1 MRIAV
6 TGGSGRLGNAL
17 IPYLLAGGHTVRSL
31 DVRPP
36 DAPMGGM
43 ETLQVDLTDAPG
55 VLRAFEGCD
64 AVIHLGAIASPRLA
78 PAHVVHNNNTQG
90 GYNVLWAAA
99 ELGIWRVCLAS
110 SINAIG
116 GVYSRKPHYDY
127 FPLDEEHPTYAE
139 DPYSLS
145 KWILEQQA
153 DAFAR
158 RFEEMRIAS
167 LRFHGLV
174 PDRERMNEAHPDLA
188 IKHLWGYTLL
198 PSAARAC
205 LLGVTADFRGHHPLY
220 IVAPDTSVSTPT
232 GELLQAHYPGIPIH
246 QPLPGNASLFDSSRA
261 ARILGWIH

>member
-6 TGGSGRLGNAL
+6 TGGSGKLGNTL
-17 IPYLLAGGHTVRSL
+17 IPYLVAEGHAVRNL

-36 DAPMGGM
+36 DTPVDGV
-43 ETLQVDLTDAPG
+43 ETLQVELTDAPA
-55 VLRAFEGCD
+55 VMRAFEGCD
-64 AVIHLGAIASPRLA
+64 AVMHLGAIPSPRLA
-78 PAHVVHNNNTQG
+78 PAYFVHHNNTQG

-116 GVYSRKPHYDY
+116 GVYSRKPRYDY
-127 FPLDEEHPTYAE
+127 FPLDEDHPTYAE

-145 KWILEQQA
+145 KWILEQQG

-158 RFEEMRIAS
+158 RFEEMSIAS

-174 PDRERMNEAHPDLA
+174 SNREQMNEARPELA

-198 PSAARAC
+198 SSAARAC
-205 LLGVTADFRGHHPLY
+205 LLAVTAGFRGHHTLY
-220 IVAPDTSVSTPT
+220 IVAPETSVSTPT
-232 GELLQAHYPGIPIH
+232 AELLREHYPGTPTRR
-246 QPLPGNASLFDSSRA
+246 PLPGNASLFDSGKA

>member
-6 TGGSGRLGNAL
+6 TGGSGKLGNTL
-17 IPYLLAGGHTVRSL
+17 NPYLLAEGHAVRSL
-31 DVRPP
+31 DARPADSP
-36 DAPMGGM
+36 VNGVEA
-43 ETLQVDLTDAPG
+43 LQVDLTDPLA
-55 VLRAFEGCD
+55 VIRAFEGCD

-78 PAHVVHNNNTQG
+78 PAHVVHNNNVASS
-90 GYNVLWAAA
+90 YSVLWAAS

-116 GVYSRKPHYDY
+116 GVYSRKPRYDY
-127 FPLDEEHPTYAE
+127 FPLDEDHPTYAE

-145 KWILEQQA
+145 KWILEQQG

-158 RFEEMRIAS
+158 QFEPMRIAS

-174 PDRERMNEAHPDLA
+174 SERAQMNAARADLA

-205 LLGVTADFRGHHPLY
+205 LLGVTASFRGHHALY
-220 IVAPDTSVSTPT
+220 IAAPDTSVSTPT
-232 GELLQAHYPGIPIH
+232 GDLLDEHYPGIPLRR
-246 QPLPGNASLFDSSRA
+246 PLRGNASLFDSSKA
-261 ARILGWIH
+261 ERILGWMH

>member
-6 TGGSGRLGNAL
+6 TGGAGRLGSAL
-17 IPYLLAGGHTVRSL
+17 IPHLLAEGHAVRSL
-31 DVRPP
+31 DTRPP
-36 DAPMGGM
+36 NSPLDGV
-43 ETLQVDLTDAPG
+43 ETLQVELTDAQA
-55 VLRAFEGCD
+55 VMRAFEGCD
-64 AVIHLGAIASPRLA
+64 AVIHLGAIPSPRLDPA
-78 PAHVVHNNNTQG
+78 PVVHQNNVEG

-116 GVYSRKPHYDY
+116 GVYSRAPRYDY
-127 FPLDEEHPTYAE
+127 FPLDEDHPTYAE

-145 KWILEQQA
+145 KWILEQQG

-158 RFEEMRIAS
+158 RYENMSIAS

-174 PDRERMNEAHPDLA
+174 SSREQMSEARPELA

-205 LLGVTADFRGHHPLY
+205 LLGITASFRGHHTLY
-220 IVAPDTSVSTPT
+220 IVAPDTSVSTPSSD
-232 GELLQAHYPGIPIH
+232 LLQAHYPGIPVRR
-246 QPLPGNASLFDSSRA
+246 PLPGNVSLFDSSRA
-261 ARILGWIH
+261 ERILGWKH